1 MSEKD
6 TSILNE
12 ALADAVMDRPREFF
26 IGDRRYCLW
35 SPSLGVSLMLGRHL
49 RSICMDTE
57 MMSENPSLEAL
68 RLVREKRDDVCYILA
83 ILSFRSFTELSNS
96 TTLKRRAD
104 IYSKGL
110 TDEELAQLAMV
121 GLNTV
126 DAGQLIKMSG
136 LDREHKEQ
144 SRISEYKNKDGHTK
158 VYGGRTMYG
167 TLIDAACRAYGWSK
181 EYTVWGIDL
190 TSLRMMLADK
200 VDSVYLSDE
209 DIKALGIVTSSSDEV
224 GMSRDDIE
232 KLKKLTDNN
241 EII

>member
-49 RSICMDTE
+49 RSIGVDAE

-68 RLVREKRDDVCYILA
+68 RLVHEKRDEVCYILA

-96 TTLKRRAD
+96 TTLKRRAA

-110 TDEELAQLAMV
+110 TDEELAQLAMI
-121 GLNTV
+121 GMNTV
-126 DAGQLIKMSG
+126 DAGRLIKESG
-136 LDREHKEQ
+136 LDLEHKEQ

-167 TLIDAACRAYGWSK
+167 SLIDAACRAYGWSK

-209 DIKALGIVTSSSDEV
+209 DIKALGIVTRSSDEV